1 MAFAVRRP
9 FPVMLFVA
17 CYSSESHSRSHSAAE
32 ASDGMRQSPRGESET
47 RSDLGT
53 VGHGRALEL
62 LGKEAAEED
71 P

>member
-9 FPVMLFVA
+9 FPGMLFVA

-47 RSDLGT
+47 LPTFGPS
-53 VGHGRALEL
+53 GRAERLNC
-62 LGKEAAEED
+62 
-71 P
+71 